1 MKTADNSLIKTDG
14 GGNSKRIISIDILK
28 YISIFFV
35 IAIHFS
41 HAPEL
46 VAFSRFAV
54 PTFFILS
61 GYLLH
66 NKNDKKSIIKDI
78 KFYFPYIALLLIIQL
93 FDFILTSQFRDFIGI
108 TWFLVSYF
116 LTRFYYYLIC
126 NYNLKK
132 VFFYLIPI
140 LLAFNLF
147 FGTYSRCF
155 FGDLAI
161 VFSRNSIF
169 VGLPFFLI
177 GVLIRQ
183 LNLKLNKEFSIIII
197 LLGIFFLS
205 FQIPEFRLMN
215 SRHDFVGDLYLYTI
229 IGSVLLC
236 VGCINFEIN
245 VPSKYIKKLHLDK
258 LNFGIYLYH
267 AMIGILM
274 RPILA
279 DNLFLI
285 YLFSAIIFYVIS
297 FLVETIKNKMVVQ
310 QNL

>member
-1 MKTADNSLIKTDG
+1 M
-14 GGNSKRIISIDILK
+14 
-28 YISIFFV
+28 
-35 IAIHFS
+35 
-41 HAPEL
+41 
-46 VAFSRFAV
+46 AFSRFAV

-78 KFYFPYIALLLIIQL
+78 KFYIPYIALLLIVQL

-183 LNLKLNKEFSIIII
+183 LNLKLNKDFAFIVI

-205 FQIPEFRLMN
+205 FQVPEFRLMN
-215 SRHDFVGDLYLYTI
+215 SRQDFVGDLYLYTI
-229 IGSVLLC
+229 IGSILLC

-245 VPSKYIKKLHLDK
+245 VPTKYIKKLHLDK

-274 RPILA
+274 RPILV

-285 YLFSAIIFYVIS
+285 YLLSAIIFYVIS
-297 FLVETIKNKMVVQ
+297 FLIETIKSKIVVQ

>member
-1 MKTADNSLIKTDG
+1 M
-14 GGNSKRIISIDILK
+14 
-28 YISIFFV
+28 
-35 IAIHFS
+35 
-41 HAPEL
+41 
-46 VAFSRFAV
+46 AFSRFAV

-78 KFYFPYIALLLIIQL
+78 KFYIPYIALLLIVQL

-140 LLAFNLF
+140 LLAFNLFFGTFNLF

-215 SRHDFVGDLYLYTI
+215 S
-229 IGSVLLC
+229 
-236 VGCINFEIN
+236 
-245 VPSKYIKKLHLDK
+245 
-258 LNFGIYLYH
+258 
-267 AMIGILM
+267 
-274 RPILA
+274 
-279 DNLFLI
+279 
-285 YLFSAIIFYVIS
+285 
-297 FLVETIKNKMVVQ
+297 
-310 QNL
+310 